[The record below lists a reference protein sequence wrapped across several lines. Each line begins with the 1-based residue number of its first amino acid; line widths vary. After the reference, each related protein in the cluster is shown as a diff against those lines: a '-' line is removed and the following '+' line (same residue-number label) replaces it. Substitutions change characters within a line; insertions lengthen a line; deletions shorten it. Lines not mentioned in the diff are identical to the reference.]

1 MSRAKRRLAWSSFF
15 SEPPTVFAVAMI
27 MSLPAPVLG
36 QVSAVGGP
44 AKLLASCEIDLNGD
58 KQADLVLAVETVRGA
73 EVIALLASGNTYRS
87 FVIAKGSRAQ
97 MRLRCQF
104 GDSVTST
111 TAGPGNPKP
120 RTVRTPGAYIE
131 LYEPESSS
139 FAYVWT
145 GMNFIEVATSD

>member
-1 MSRAKRRLAWSSFF
+1 MIRINRKTTWSLFFVQAALTLAIVTWKAG
-15 SEPPTVFAVAMI
+15 PLA
-27 MSLPAPVLG
+27 G
-36 QVSAVGGP
+36 QVPALGRP
-44 AKLLASCEIDLNGD
+44 AKLLTSCEIDLNGD
-58 KQADLVLAVETVRGA
+58 KQADLVLALETVRGP
-73 EVIALLASGNTYRS
+73 EVIALLASGNTYRG
-87 FVIAKGSRAQ
+87 FVVAKGARAQ
-97 MRLRCQF
+97 MHLRCEF

-139 FAYVWT
+139 FAYVWS